1 MFDANAV
8 GEVRRSGVQEMIV
21 DIIVRERLVLVLLT
35 GSRARS
41 SCCIS
46 YGELFG
52 SRGAEV

>member
-1 MFDANAV
+1 MFDANVV
-8 GEVRRSGVQEMIV
+8 GEVRRSGVPEMIV
-21 DIIVRERLVLVLLT
+21 DIVRERLVLVLLT